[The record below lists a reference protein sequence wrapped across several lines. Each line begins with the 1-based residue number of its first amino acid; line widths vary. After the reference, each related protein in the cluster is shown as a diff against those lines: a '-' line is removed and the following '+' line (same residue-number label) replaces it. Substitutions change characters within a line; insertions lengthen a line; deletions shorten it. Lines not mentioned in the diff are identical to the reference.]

1 MDQSF
6 EYIGNT
12 SSFCSLNC
20 YQYEARTYPRCR
32 VLSCSEDDDAMPGS
46 ALIGF
51 SDVEVSNDAL
61 ITALK
66 QQPVSIAL
74 DADPSV
80 FQHYVCGI
88 ISGACSDG
96 SIDHGVLAVGFA
108 TDESGK
114 QYFRVK
120 NSWGTGWGEKGYF
133 RIARNDSAPAGQ
145 CGMLS
150 FSSVP
155 LLAVPKCSRSSFCNG
170 RGDALPSASHNYC
183 TCTCDTGSFGLHC
196 QFDCLDDRDC
206 SPHEYC
212 LSNGTCSLQPEL
224 PVSCEAAGADAV
236 LCGVAGTAGFF
247 CNWNSPDLLRS
258 SVVQL
263 SKQTSLKNFS
273 MNCDASFGG
282 GNSTWVETLGQS
294 LATLQSLEILK
305 LDLSSNYGVGD
316 GAGYLVG
323 AFMPSMKRLKELTLE
338 MSSVQMSDAVLQ
350 QVGQTIRNSC
360 EELQVC

>member
-1 MDQSF
+1 
-6 EYIGNT
+6 
-12 SSFCSLNC
+12 
-20 YQYEARTYPRCR
+20 
-32 VLSCSEDDDAMPGS
+32 MPGS

-51 SDVEVSNDAL
+51 RDVEVSNDAL
-61 ITALK
+61 IAALQ

-74 DADPSV
+74 DADPTV
-80 FQHYVCGI
+80 FQHYVCGV
-88 ISGACSDG
+88 ISGGCSDAT
-96 SIDHGVLAVGFA
+96 IDHGVLAVGFA

-120 NSWGTGWGEKGYF
+120 NSWGIGWGENGYF
-133 RIARNDSAPAGQ
+133 RISRNDSAPAGQ

-170 RGDALPSASHNYC
+170 RGDASPSASRNNC

-206 SPHEYC
+206 SPREHC

-224 PVSCEAAGADAV
+224 PVSCEAVGADAV

-263 SKQTSLKNFS
+263 SQQTSLKNFS

-282 GNSTWVETLGQS
+282 GNSTWVQALGQS
-294 LATLQSLEILK
+294 LATLQLLEILK
-305 LDLSSNYGVGD
+305 LDLSSNYGVGV
-316 GAGYLVG
+316 GAGDLVG
-323 AFMPSMKRLKELTLE
+323 AFMPMIKRLKDLTLE
-338 MSSVQMSDAVLQ
+338 LSLVQMSDAVLQ
-350 QVGQTIRNSC
+350 QVGKAIGNGC
-360 EELQVC
+360 EELQVSCCGATAFH